1 MSAGLDLSPE
11 EQQELARLLAELA
24 ERSGRED
31 SLGALLRR
39 WRDFVTGVER
49 GYDDSIYEYT
59 NDLSVRD
66 RLERVVQGAGLALR
80 AKLEGAIAEG
90 DRRFEAATEE
100 SARPLGEFGEASPPW
115 WWRRVPRR
123 RTGELEEDLESLGY
137 VGGT

>member
-1 MSAGLDLSPE
+1 MSARLDLNPDE
-11 EQQELARLLAELA
+11 RDELARLLVELA

-31 SLGALLRR
+31 SLGAMLGR
-39 WRDFVTGVER
+39 WSHFVTQVER

-66 RLERVVQGAGLALR
+66 RLERVIAGATPSLR
-80 AKLEGAIAEG
+80 AKLEGVLAAD

-100 SARPLGEFGEASPPW
+100 SARPLGAFGEAGPPW

-123 RTGELEEDLESLGY
+123 RVGELADDLESLA
-137 VGGT
+137 